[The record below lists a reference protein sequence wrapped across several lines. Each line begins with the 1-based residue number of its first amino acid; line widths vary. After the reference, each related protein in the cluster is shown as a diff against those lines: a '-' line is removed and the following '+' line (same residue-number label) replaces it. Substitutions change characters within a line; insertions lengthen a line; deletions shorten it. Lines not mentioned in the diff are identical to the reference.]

1 MPHIAVK
8 MWKGRTPEEQKAAA
22 LAVRKA
28 LSESL
33 NVKEDYISVS
43 VEDYTKEQWDKV
55 DEDEIAGNKHTL
67 IMPNYDA

>member
-8 MWKGRTPEEQKAAA
+8 MWKGRTPEEHKSAA

-28 LSESL
+28 LAECL
-33 NVKEDYISVS
+33 DVKEDYISVS

-55 DEDEIAGNKHTL
+55 FEDEIEGNKHTL